1 MHLKTRTET
10 HMWAAS
16 RVDDVRPKKAVWNSD

>member
-10 HMWAAS
+10 QGWGAS
-16 RVDDVRPKKAVWNSD
+16 RVDDVRPKKTVWNSD